1 MKNKI
6 EIFFASDTNY
16 LPYLSCALHSLS
28 EHSSPDNEYR
38 IHILTTDFSEES
50 LAETKRLVRSNI
62 TVSVHDLSERIAE
75 IKSELSVRLRDYYS
89 DSIYYRIFIPK
100 MFPRLKKAVYL
111 DADIIL
117 NDDVANLYNTDLGD
131 NLLGAVTDESV
142 VGIPIFCDYVK
153 KQIGLADE
161 HDYFNSGVLVMN
173 LAAMRDERLEEKFVH
188 LLKTYNFDTVAP
200 DQDYLNLIC
209 RGRVHYLEG
218 GWNKHPIAENELK
231 RSELH
236 LMHYNMFNKPW
247 HYYGVQNEDLFWE
260 SARHTPFAH
269 QLALAQRGYTK
280 KQRDRDLECAKR
292 LLLSAKRIAEGSV
305 FMQNALCQIKSG
317 R

>member
-1 MKNKI
+1 M
-6 EIFFASDTNY
+6 
-16 LPYLSCALHSLS
+16 
-28 EHSSPDNEYR
+28 
-38 IHILTTDFSEES
+38 
-50 LAETKRLVRSNI
+50 
-62 TVSVHDLSERIAE
+62 
-75 IKSELSVRLRDYYS
+75 RLRDYYS

-131 NLLGAVTDESV
+131 DLLGAVTDESV

-161 HDYFNSGVLVMN
+161 RDYFNSGVLVMN

-218 GWNKHPIAENELK
+218 GWNKHPIAENKLK

-236 LMHYNMFNKPW
+236 LMHFNMFNKPW

-260 SARHTPFAH
+260 SARHTPFFKN
-269 QLALAQRGYTK
+269 R
-280 KQRDRDLECAKR
+280 RP
-292 LLLSAKRIAEGSV
+292 SV
-305 FMQNALCQIKSG
+305 CIPLPLCFI
-317 R
+317 

>member
-38 IHILTTDFSEES
+38 IHILTTDFSEKS
-50 LAETKRLVRSNI
+50 LAETKKLVRGNI

-131 NLLGAVTDESV
+131 DLLGAVTDESV

-161 HDYFNSGVLVMN
+161 RDYFNSGVLVMN
-173 LAAMRDERLEEKFVH
+173 LAAMRDERLEEKFDIV
-188 LLKTYNFDTVAP
+188 LSILGELSDDFKSGYSFLAF
-200 DQDYLNLIC
+200 NLTKY
-209 RGRVHYLEG
+209 G
-218 GWNKHPIAENELK
+218 
-231 RSELH
+231 
-236 LMHYNMFNKPW
+236 KPW
-247 HYYGVQNEDLFWE
+247 TDYQNVCE
-260 SARHTPFAH
+260 
-269 QLALAQRGYTK
+269 QLLVLAIGLGLAGFCSPREMWSSLPG
-280 KQRDRDLECAKR
+280 
-292 LLLSAKRIAEGSV
+292 
-305 FMQNALCQIKSG
+305 NAPYIVIN
-317 R
+317 